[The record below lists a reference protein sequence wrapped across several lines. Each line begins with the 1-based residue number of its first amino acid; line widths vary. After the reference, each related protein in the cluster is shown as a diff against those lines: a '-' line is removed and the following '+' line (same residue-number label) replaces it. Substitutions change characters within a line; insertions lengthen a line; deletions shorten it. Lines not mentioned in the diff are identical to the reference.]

1 MDDPRN
7 YGVFYFCDKLTT
19 ISVSKDNPYYE
30 SGDDDKYLMHK
41 DTKTLVALCP
51 DTDIPQGTK
60 ILGAQ
65 FYTDSPGVSKA
76 VVPNSVTEVRPY
88 SFFRCRNLSELVL
101 SRNLGRVDEYAF
113 LDAEIGC
120 VTLLNTKPEDIVVEK
135 YDRIFG
141 KARLVV
147 PKGLKDAYGEI
158 FPYDKNIEEYD
169 YELAD
174 VNHDN
179 GVNTADVVKVYETIT
194 NGVDTGDF
202 VERVQPSTDVNAD
215 CAVNT
220 ADVVAIYN
228 YITNGRD
235 Y

>member
-1 MDDPRN
+1 M
-7 YGVFYFCDKLTT
+7 
-19 ISVSKDNPYYE
+19 
-30 SGDDDKYLMHK
+30 
-41 DTKTLVALCP
+41 
-51 DTDIPQGTK
+51 
-60 ILGAQ
+60 
-65 FYTDSPGVSKA
+65 
-76 VVPNSVTEVRPY
+76 
-88 SFFRCRNLSELVL
+88 VL

-179 GVNTADVVKVYETIT
+179 SANTADVVKVYDVII
-194 NGVDTGDF
+194 NGVDSSDD
-202 VERVQPSTDVNAD
+202 VERVQPAADLNAD
-215 CAVNT
+215 CAINT
-220 ADVVAIYN
+220 ADVVAIYE
-228 YITNGRD
+228 YIMNGRN

>member
-1 MDDPRN
+1 M
-7 YGVFYFCDKLTT
+7 
-19 ISVSKDNPYYE
+19 
-30 SGDDDKYLMHK
+30 
-41 DTKTLVALCP
+41 
-51 DTDIPQGTK
+51 
-60 ILGAQ
+60 
-65 FYTDSPGVSKA
+65 
-76 VVPNSVTEVRPY
+76 
-88 SFFRCRNLSELVL
+88 VL

-228 YITNGRD
+228 YIKNGRD